1 MDGWET
7 TFILEPLQ
15 RLFSMAFAVSL
26 REGILW
32 IHFHKGVDIFEK
44 KGASYFSVS
53 QSCLEDHP
61 VTCKWLI
68 TIVHGSSPKD

>member
-7 TFILEPLQ
+7 TFILEPLG
-15 RLFSMAFAVSL
+15 LFSGAFAVSL
-26 REGILW
+26 REGILY
-32 IHFHKGVDIFEK
+32 IHLHKGVDIFEK

-68 TIVHGSSPKD
+68 TMVHASSPKT